1 MKATGYNIREG
12 SVILAQRR
20 AKREAE
26 RIEAA
31 RKVRAQFVR
40 GWQDKRGVRAA

>member
-1 MKATGYNIREG
+1 MKTGYNVREG
-12 SVILAQRR
+12 SVILAQHR

-31 RKVRAQFVR
+31 RKARAAFVR
-40 GWQDKRGVRAA
+40 GWQDKRGARAA